1 MMKFWPHATTI
12 IGSYRKLW
20 LGLYLGKLLLALAV
34 TLPVLALVQA
44 DLDHSAFA
52 RQLLSEWNVDVLTEL
67 ILTRDNLFSYGM
79 LGLLALSALVFVL
92 KQFLNGGIY
101 DTLVNRSKLSG
112 ERFFSVSFRMFRS
125 HLLIGIWMIVIY
137 ALLLLTAALVG
148 ELVTSVARKL
158 LPSQDLVRFII
169 RFSVTCAIVL
179 IGTVFSDIVRIQL
192 TLSGLSRPSIPRS
205 FKAGY
210 LFFVRHGVQSV
221 ATYAGYFVPFVLV
234 WLAIEGLALAI
245 TGSMGNMPGAIIEF
259 VLFQICSALRVWQSL
274 SGTLA
279 LAKLVKMHH
288 QPASVAAEFSSEER
302 LDRPPLL
309 S

>member
-1 MMKFWPHATTI
+1 MMRLWPHAATI
-12 IGSYRKLW
+12 FGSYRKLW

-52 RQLLSEWNVDVLTEL
+52 RPLLSEWNVDVLTEL
-67 ILTRDNLFSYGM
+67 ILTRENLFSYGM
-79 LGLLALSALVFVL
+79 LGLLALSALVFIL

-101 DTLVNRSKLSG
+101 DSLVNRPTLSG

-125 HLLIGIWMIVIY
+125 HLLIGVWMIVVY

-148 ELVTSVARKL
+148 ELVSSVARKV
-158 LPSQDLVRFII
+158 LPSQDLIRFII
-169 RFSVTCAIVL
+169 RYSVTCAIVL

-192 TLSGLSRPSIPRS
+192 TLSGFGRLSIPGS

-210 LFFVRHGVQSV
+210 LFLIRHCVQSL
-221 ATYAGYFVPFVLV
+221 ATYTRYFVPFVLV
-234 WLAIEGLALAI
+234 WLAIEGMALAI
-245 TGSMGNMPGAIIEF
+245 TGSMGNMLGAIIEF
-259 VLFQICSALRVWQSL
+259 ILFQICSTLRVWQSL

-279 LAKLVKMHH
+279 LAELVTMHH
-288 QPASVAAEFSSEER
+288 QPAPVAAELSSEES